1 MSLDSNSSKF
11 QFVGQGW
18 SFPPKF
24 NKTSKGVEIREGNS
38 DIIESLEILLSTLP
52 GERIYHP
59 EYGCDLTPLLFESL
73 TNSLS
78 TLLTNRIKESIINFE
93 RRIIFNSA
101 VFNLSPQDGV
111 VYISIQYSI
120 KTDNSRYNMV
130 YPYYLREGTE
140 L

>member
-1 MSLDSNSSKF
+1 M
-11 QFVGQGW
+11 
-18 SFPPKF
+18 
-24 NKTSKGVEIREGNS
+24 
-38 DIIESLEILLSTLP
+38 
-52 GERIYHP
+52 
-59 EYGCDLTPLLFESL
+59 
-73 TNSLS
+73 S

-101 VFNLSPQDGV
+101 VFNLSPEDGV